1 VTSPDPRVPLN
12 RHALPNFRATVDDLG
27 ECYLDHPRW
36 RDGVL
41 LSIPQLRWLLA
52 EGPALL
58 AEMEANATAAIES
71 ARKAKR

>member
-1 VTSPDPRVPLN
+1 LTSPDPRIPLN

-41 LSIPQLRWLLA
+41 LSIPQMEWLVA
-52 EGPALL
+52 EGPRLL
-58 AEMEANATAAIES
+58 DEMRARATAAFAA